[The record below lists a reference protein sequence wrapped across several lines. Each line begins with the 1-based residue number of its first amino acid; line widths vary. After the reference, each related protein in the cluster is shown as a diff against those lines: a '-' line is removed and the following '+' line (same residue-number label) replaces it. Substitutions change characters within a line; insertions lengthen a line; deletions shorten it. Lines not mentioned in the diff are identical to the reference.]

1 MVLVL
6 LLLVLLVVLLEDG
19 ACEEEGAPSD
29 FRLSDGADLDA
40 KAISL
45 LVVVA
50 DLVASI
56 ATVAVVVF
64 FGVSGEEGLVR
75 AAMAAR
81 FNEFDVDK
89 SYESL
94 GVVSYT
100 FFYHLSSRR
109 SA

>member
-6 LLLVLLVVLLEDG
+6 LLVLVVVLLKDG

-50 DLVASI
+50 DLMASI
-56 ATVAVVVF
+56 ATVAVFVF
-64 FGVSGEEGLVR
+64 FGVSGDEGLVR
-75 AAMAAR
+75 AAI
-81 FNEFDVDK
+81 V
-89 SYESL
+89 L
-94 GVVSYT
+94 LWG
-100 FFYHLSSRR
+100 
-109 SA
+109 